1 MLVLLPAVASDFIL
15 VQVFGWAM
23 ILGMIALSLMFLAG
37 YGGMVSLAQ
46 MTVAGVSGY
55 MIAVFGA
62 SSLPNIS
69 LFWPWWVAAPMAI
82 AIAVAFGTFTG
93 ALSARTEGIYTIM
106 ITLAIAA
113 AFFYLTLQN
122 WPIFNGFNGFTT
134 IPAPH
139 FLGVNWKA
147 PLPLYYLI
155 LFFAALSY
163 VVVVYVSRAP
173 FGLALQGVRDNPRR
187 MEAIGYNVTAH
198 RIAAYAFAA
207 LIAAVGGILLVWQNN
222 QISPFSVDV
231 DVVIYLLVIAVVGGL
246 GHPIGPFIGAII
258 YVILRT
264 FALDALVAVGLDG
277 RRFQTL
283 IGLGFLIIVLFS
295 PDGVIGLW
303 RRWAAA
309 RTRREERRVSSIA
322 ERLAAA
328 GTGNAI
334 ELRGVSRSFG
344 ALAALTDVTLSVR
357 PGERRAVLG
366 SNGAGKTTLLN
377 CVTGD
382 FPPTSGTVRFFG
394 EDVTTL
400 PPHERIRRGLRRTYQ
415 ISLLF
420 QRLTV
425 RENVYLAC
433 RGVSRSRFSFIRTRA
448 GDAIMQSV
456 ADLISLVHLEAVA
469 DRLVGELAHGQ
480 QRQLEI
486 ALALAGAPR
495 FILFDEPAAG
505 LSPTERGD
513 LVAILTALPDHIG
526 YIIIEHDMDV
536 ALRVVESVTMMHNGR
551 IFKEGAP
558 AEIEADPEVQ
568 ELYLGSRG
576 HA

>member
-1 MLVLLPAVASDFIL
+1 MALAETTQSGPIDIDAVRRGALSQWASRNAAILILGLVLVLMPTVASDFIL

-55 MIAVFGA
+55 MVAVFGA

-163 VVVVYVSRAP
+163 VVVVYISRAP

-231 DVVIYLLVIAVVGGL
+231 NVVIYLLVIAVVGGL

-303 RRWAAA
+303 RRWAARA
-309 RTRREERRVSSIA
+309 RGGR
-322 ERLAAA
+322 
-328 GTGNAI
+328 
-334 ELRGVSRSFG
+334 
-344 ALAALTDVTLSVR
+344 
-357 PGERRAVLG
+357 
-366 SNGAGKTTLLN
+366 NGA
-377 CVTGD
+377 
-382 FPPTSGTVRFFG
+382 
-394 EDVTTL
+394 
-400 PPHERIRRGLRRTYQ
+400 
-415 ISLLF
+415 
-420 QRLTV
+420 
-425 RENVYLAC
+425 
-433 RGVSRSRFSFIRTRA
+433 
-448 GDAIMQSV
+448 
-456 ADLISLVHLEAVA
+456 
-469 DRLVGELAHGQ
+469 
-480 QRQLEI
+480 
-486 ALALAGAPR
+486 
-495 FILFDEPAAG
+495 
-505 LSPTERGD
+505 
-513 LVAILTALPDHIG
+513 
-526 YIIIEHDMDV
+526 
-536 ALRVVESVTMMHNGR
+536 
-551 IFKEGAP
+551 
-558 AEIEADPEVQ
+558 
-568 ELYLGSRG
+568 
-576 HA
+576 